1 VSVTEAFYTKVDSM
15 VAVLDSFI
23 ADGSDQ
29 ELFIASYLHGHFD
42 LAIVKAEK
50 ADVAITPDESARISF
65 LEQTLIEQLQLA
77 FDNNELESNDQIE
90 VLNLVKRLFIDI

>member
-15 VAVLDSFI
+15 VAVLESFI

-50 ADVAITPDESARISF
+50 ADVAVTPDESARILF
-65 LEQTLIEQLQLA
+65 LEQALIEQLQLA
-77 FDNNELESNDQIE
+77 FDNNELENNDQIE

>member
-1 VSVTEAFYTKVDSM
+1 MSVTEAFYTKVDSM
-15 VAVLDSFI
+15 VAVLESFI

-50 ADVAITPDESARISF
+50 ADVAVTPDESARILF
-65 LEQTLIEQLQLA
+65 LEQALIEQLQLA
-77 FDNNELESNDQIE
+77 FDNNELENNDQIE

>member
-1 VSVTEAFYTKVDSM
+1 MSVTEAFYTKVDSM

>member
-15 VAVLDSFI
+15 VAVLESFI

-50 ADVAITPDESARISF
+50 ADVAVTPDELARILF
-65 LEQTLIEQLQLA
+65 LEQALIEQLQLA
-77 FDNNELESNDQIE
+77 FDNNELENNDQIE

>member
-1 VSVTEAFYTKVDSM
+1 M
-15 VAVLDSFI
+15 VAVLESFI

-50 ADVAITPDESARISF
+50 ADVAVTPDESARILF
-65 LEQTLIEQLQLA
+65 LEQALIEQLQLA
-77 FDNNELESNDQIE
+77 FDNNELENNDQIE

>member
-15 VAVLDSFI
+15 VAVLESFI

-65 LEQTLIEQLQLA
+65 LEKALIEQLQLA
-77 FDNNELESNDQIE
+77 FDNNELEDKDQAD
-90 VLNLVKRLFIDI
+90 VFALVTRLFS